1 MTRLV
6 LILLKCVA
14 WLPMKALYVI
24 ADLIYVLIYYVA
36 GYRRKV
42 VADNMARCF
51 PDRCRFPRQ
60 LCLES

>member
-42 VADNMARCF
+42 VADR
-51 PDRCRFPRQ
+51 
-60 LCLES
+60 